1 MAYATM
7 NAAGTGA
14 GLTLT
19 SGSGNVTYAVGT
31 AGNENYGVIFND
43 GRAPV
48 TVGLTVA
55 NISTASLRQGVRV
68 DGSGR
73 PKSVPL
79 TIASNQIDGVEVPA
93 QGSVHLIFTNSGTT
107 AAAWR
112 VDAITSQGHNEV
124 LSINNDRQVL
134 WG

>member
-19 SGSGNVTYAVGT
+19 SGSGNISYATGA
-31 AGNENYGVIFND
+31 AGGENYGVIFND

-48 TVGLTVA
+48 TVGITAA
-55 NISTASLRQGVRV
+55 NIATISLRQGIRV
-68 DGSGR
+68 DGDGR
-73 PKSVPL
+73 PKTVPL
-79 TIASNQIDGVEVPA
+79 TITSNQVDGIEVPA
-93 QGSVHLIFTNSGTT
+93 QGSVHLIFTNTGTT

-112 VDAITSQGHNEV
+112 VDAVTSQGHNET
-124 LSINNDRQVL
+124 LSINSGRNVI

>member
-79 TIASNQIDGVEVPA
+79 TITSNQIDGVEVPA